1 MQVATSSK
9 VPVQKFNQLLILFS
23 VLVLVY
29 ALLFSWQSWTE
40 EKASRI
46 KDLNTITEM
55 GEKSLNSYFVQLHA
69 DLKNLALNWTEQSD
83 DFDQQRAF
91 RDLQRYRQLRPELVN
106 ITVLRPNG
114 DILFTAKTAPNTNQH
129 SLSQQA
135 SFIEYVQ
142 HVKDDPE
149 FKIGRP
155 IFGATSKAWIIPAR
169 LRVQDRQGNINFI
182 ISANLPVE
190 FLQTF
195 WRNAPITEK
204 SSLGLIRDDGFLL
217 SRYPIPKGK
226 DEQEIYG
233 QPRTGS
239 MINFL
244 RANNFPRFGVHEGT
258 SSLQGPGVL
267 NVYRR
272 LTNYPITL
280 FVLTPVEDLQ
290 SDWLRKIRV
299 SYFLT
304 FLLLLAAVISYWVSI
319 RRQRIWRKE
328 QEEMERMK
336 AEFISVVSHELR
348 TPITS
353 IRGSLGLLE
362 GGAVGA
368 LPESA
373 LKLVQI
379 AHKNSQRLSNL
390 VNDILDMEKLML
402 GKVTLNLQALD
413 LVALVQSAMEANA
426 GYAQRL
432 NVSYVL
438 QNIAPELATN
448 SCQVMA
454 DAERLSQVLAN
465 LLSNAAKFSPA
476 GQEVTL
482 RIVAQEHRYRVEVSD
497 KGLGIPAAFHARIFS
512 PFCQADSTDSR
523 QQGGTGLG
531 LHISKTLIE
540 KMGGEIGFSSIEG
553 QGSTFW
559 FALDKHSN

>member
-1 MQVATSSK
+1 MQVATSRK
-9 VPVQKFNQLLILFS
+9 APVQNFNHLLILFS
-23 VLVLVY
+23 VLVLIY
-29 ALLFSWQSWTE
+29 AVLFSWQSWTD

-55 GEKSLNSYFVQLHA
+55 GEKSLDNYFLQLHA
-69 DLKNLALNWTEQSD
+69 DLKNLALNWTEHGD
-83 DFDQQRAF
+83 DFDQQKAF

-106 ITVLRPNG
+106 VTVLRG
-114 DILFTAKTAPNTNQH
+114 DGEVIFNAKTAPNTNRH
-129 SLSQQA
+129 SLAKEA
-135 SFIEYVQ
+135 SFIEYAQ

-155 IFGATSKAWIIPAR
+155 IFGATSKVWIIPAR
-169 LRVQDRQGNINFI
+169 LRVNDSKGNINFI
-182 ISANLPVE
+182 LSANLPVE

-204 SSLGLIRDDGFLL
+204 SSLGLLRDDGFLL

-226 DEQEIYG
+226 ADQEIYG
-233 QPRTGS
+233 QARTGS
-239 MINFL
+239 MVSYL
-244 RANNFPRFGVHEGT
+244 RENNFPRFGVHEGT

-272 LTNYPITL
+272 LTHYPITL
-280 FVLTPVEDLQ
+280 FVLTPIEDLQ
-290 SDWLRKIRV
+290 SAWLRKIRV

-304 FLLLLAAVISYWVSI
+304 FLLLLAAVLSYLISA

-328 QEEMERMK
+328 QEEMEKMK

-379 AHKNSQRLSNL
+379 AHKNSQRLTSL

-402 GKVTLNLQALD
+402 GKVALNLQAVD
-413 LVALVQSAMEANA
+413 LPAIVQSAIEANA

-438 QNIAPELATN
+438 QDIAPGLLAKP
-448 SCQVMA
+448 CQVMA
-454 DAERLSQVLAN
+454 DVERLSQVLAN

-476 GQEVTL
+476 GQEVVL
-482 RIVAQEHRYRVEVSD
+482 RILAQENFYRVEVAD
-497 KGLGIPAAFHARIFS
+497 KGAGIPDAFRSRIFS

-540 KMGGEIGFSSIEG
+540 KMGGEIGFDSVQG

-559 FALDKHSN
+559 FSLEKHFS